1 MIRHEF
7 LEPEYHKPELRMKR
21 IIVRISLIVS
31 IVACVAVFAL
41 ELTQLRGKL
50 TNLNNRLTAQTVA
63 REKAEADFV
72 NARQEANKTAI
83 ALKHTAETLDAK
95 TAQVSAQAD
104 QIAKLTNDAKKL
116 RENLNDAQAELAAY
130 KSLMTP
136 EQVAHAA
143 KHIKELEDSVIAM
156 NEENALLGRR
166 LRVLQRDLPGGEKF
180 KNPLPPDLSTKVLAV
195 DPKWQ
200 FVVLDAGE
208 EQGVIEHGE
217 LLVSRGGKLVA
228 KVRISRVEKNRCVAN
243 IMDGWNLAE
252 LQEGDQ
258 AFPAPNS

>member
-1 MIRHEF
+1 MN
-7 LEPEYHKPELRMKR
+7 R
-21 IIVRISLIVS
+21 IIVRTSLVVS

-41 ELTQLRGKL
+41 EVTQLKGKL
-50 TNLNNRLTAQTVA
+50 ISLNNRLTAQTAA
-63 REKAEADFV
+63 REKAETDFV

-83 ALKHTAETLDAK
+83 ALKHTAEALDAK
-95 TAQVSAQAD
+95 TSQVSAQAE
-104 QIAKLTNDAKKL
+104 QITKLTNDAKKL
-116 RENLNDAQAELAAY
+116 REGLNDARAELSAY
-130 KSLMTP
+130 QSLMTP
-136 EQVAHAA
+136 QQVANAA
-143 KHIKELEDSVIAM
+143 NQIKTLEGSLAAV

-180 KNPLPPDLSTKVLAV
+180 KNLLPPDLSTKVLAV

-252 LQEGDQ
+252 MQEGDQ

>member
-1 MIRHEF
+1 MRPPEIR
-7 LEPEYHKPELRMKR
+7 MNR
-21 IIVRISLIVS
+21 IIIRTSLLVS

-41 ELTQLRGKL
+41 EVTQLKGKL
-50 TNLNNRLTAQTVA
+50 TSLNNRLTAQTVA
-63 REKAEADFV
+63 REKAETDFV

-83 ALKHTAETLDAK
+83 ALKHTAETLDTK
-95 TAQVSAQAD
+95 TAQVSAQAE
-104 QIAKLTNDAKKL
+104 QIAKLTSDAKKL
-116 RENLNDAQAELAAY
+116 REGLNDALAELSAY
-130 KSLMTP
+130 QSVMTP
-136 EQVAHAA
+136 QQVANAA
-143 KHIKELEDSVIAM
+143 NQIKTLEGSLVAL
-156 NEENALLGRR
+156 NEENALLMRR
-166 LRVLQRDLPGGEKF
+166 VKSMQKYLPVGDGSIH
-180 KNPLPPDLSTKVLAV
+180 LPPDLSTKVLAV